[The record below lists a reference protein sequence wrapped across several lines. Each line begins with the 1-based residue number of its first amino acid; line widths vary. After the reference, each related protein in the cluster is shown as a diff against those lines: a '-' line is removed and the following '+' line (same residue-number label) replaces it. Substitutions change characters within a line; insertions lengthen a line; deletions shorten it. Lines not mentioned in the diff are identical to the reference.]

1 MTFVK
6 KPFLARVVDAMK
18 DKEEL
23 KSPVVVKH
31 GDSMDLEI
39 ARLQK
44 ELTEKNS
51 KVDYKKLEQ
60 QIKYLEI
67 GKAGEQSLLF
77 ELTNSFLPIMILHD
91 VYIEHKGLNAQ
102 FDFIILTRK
111 FFMVIEVKKYYGNIT
126 VNEKG
131 EFIRTVNRGSRT
143 VFKEGMYSPVRQ
155 VERQVEV
162 LRSMLVDHKVIERT
176 PILYAVAFANEKT
189 VIDLKKAPTN
199 IKNKVFRS
207 DGIITFLKNELA
219 KKSPVHFFDKR
230 MQDLA
235 EYVNGQHIDKHSLET
250 PEEEVVSF
258 YTDEEE
264 EVPVAATIEVEQIPV
279 SNEDLGLKLKKFRK
293 KTADKSGLKAF
304 HIFTNKTLDSLLE
317 IRPTTLDDL
326 RKIPGISDKKIQ
338 EFGIELVAILENPEE
353 EGVSTYTEQEEVPVA
368 ATVETE
374 QRLVSNEDLE
384 LKLKKFRKQTADE
397 SGRKAFHIFTNKTL
411 DSLVEIKPTTLDEL
425 REIPGIGANKIE
437 EFGAELVEIIKGNK

>member
-1 MTFVK
+1 MAFVK

-23 KSPVVVKH
+23 KSPVVIKH

-44 ELTEKNS
+44 ELVEKS
-51 KVDYKKLEQ
+51 STISPQKIEK

-111 FFMVIEVKKYYGNIT
+111 FFMVIEVKKYFGNIT

-131 EFIRTVNRGSRT
+131 EFIRTVNRGNRT
-143 VFKEGMYSPVRQ
+143 VFKEGMYSPIRQ

-162 LRSMLVDHKVIERT
+162 LRSMLVDHEVIEKT
-176 PILYAVAFANEKT
+176 PILFAVAFANEKT

-207 DGIITFLKNELA
+207 DGIVTFLKAELT

-230 MQDLA
+230 MRDIA
-235 EYVNGQHIDKHSLET
+235 EYVNGQHINKHSLET

-258 YTDEEE
+258 HIEE
-264 EVPVAATIEVEQIPV
+264 EVPVAATVEVEQIPV
-279 SNEDLGLKLKKFRK
+279 SNEDLALKLKRFRK
-293 KTADKSGLKAF
+293 K
-304 HIFTNKTLDSLLE
+304 
-317 IRPTTLDDL
+317 
-326 RKIPGISDKKIQ
+326 
-338 EFGIELVAILENPEE
+338 
-353 EGVSTYTEQEEVPVA
+353 
-368 ATVETE
+368 
-374 QRLVSNEDLE
+374 
-384 LKLKKFRKQTADE
+384 TADE

-425 REIPGIGANKIE
+425 RKIPGISDKKIEEFGVELVAILENPEVEVVTEEEEVPVAATVEVEQKPVLNEDLEMKLKKFRKQTADESGRKAFHIFTNKTLDSLLETKPTTLDELRQIQGIGDKRIE
-437 EFGAELVEIIKGNK
+437 EFGAELVEIIKENK